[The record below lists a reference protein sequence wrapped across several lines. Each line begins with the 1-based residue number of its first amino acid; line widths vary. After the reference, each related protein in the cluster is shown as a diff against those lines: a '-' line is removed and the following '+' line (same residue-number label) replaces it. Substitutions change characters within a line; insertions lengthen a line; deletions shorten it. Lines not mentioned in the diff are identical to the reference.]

1 MRGHRLVKVGVFFFC
16 LCLGLLMVNLFYILV
31 TSKCIANEKVQVKL
45 GFANGQLFHYISV
58 VKQINLKD
66 MAKRIKSE
74 VEKQYIARM
83 WNTRKEYL
91 EHKAEYECV
100 WGSYMDGELMRKAKA
115 RYDNLRKS
123 LQNERNRALRMAA

>member
-1 MRGHRLVKVGVFFFC
+1 
-16 LCLGLLMVNLFYILV
+16 
-31 TSKCIANEKVQVKL
+31 
-45 GFANGQLFHYISV
+45 
-58 VKQINLKD
+58 

-91 EHKAEYECV
+91 EYKAEYESV
-100 WGSYMDGELMRKAKA
+100 WGSYMDGELMRKVKE
-115 RYDNLRKS
+115 RYNILRKS